1 MTFSPDL
8 RVRAKLALTSPAAA
22 RELEGLLSNGNPFGK
37 DWYVDSVNG
46 SDNNDGR
53 SAESALAT
61 FDGSNGLFARSAT
74 SPDPVHFT
82 SWDDV
87 YVVNDIRA
95 QVTAPLGVYGVRIIG
110 ASAGQLRNA
119 TESGAAVDGNGVS
132 WREESTAANAPLLEL
147 RQQGWELHNIL
158 MTPESGYA
166 AVKLQRQET
175 ATYPDASH
183 FRAVNCRFTQSG
195 SVGYGIE
202 DYGGAHNVLID
213 SCEFDGLEYAWKQ
226 TNVSIASPLRVRIR
240 RSRFR
245 TNKNDITMNGSKCV
259 IGGRPDE
266 GNFFETVYHGT
277 THPNTVN
284 LAFTASVGSNMVFNN
299 YFADAAADVTIAKG
313 YKPGTSDIWRN
324 HVSDTAAY
332 IVTVPA

>member
-1 MTFSPDL
+1 MLSPDL
-8 RVRAKLALTSPAAA
+8 RQRATVALASPDAAQQ
-22 RELEGLLSNGNPFGK
+22 LEALLSAGNPFGK
-37 DWYVDSVNG
+37 SWYVDSVNG
-46 SDNNDGR
+46 SDGNDGR
-53 SAESALAT
+53 SPASPLAS

-74 SPDPVHFT
+74 QPDPIHFT

-110 ASAGQLRNA
+110 AAAGQGRNA
-119 TESGAAVDGNGVS
+119 TEGGAAVDGNGVS

-147 RQQGWELHNIL
+147 RQQGWEVHNIL
-158 MTPESGYA
+158 FTPQSTYSA
-166 AVKLQRQET
+166 IKLNRQET

-183 FRAVNCRFTQSG
+183 FVARNCRFTQAA
-195 SVGYGIE
+195 SVGSGVE
-202 DYGGAHNVLID
+202 DYGGAHNVLLD
-213 SCEFDGLEYAWKQ
+213 GCEFDGLEFGWEQ
-226 TNVSIASPLRVRIR
+226 SNVSIASPLRVRIR
-240 RSRFR
+240 RCRFR
-245 TNKNDITMNGSKCV
+245 ENKHDIVMNGSKCV

-284 LAFTASVGSNMVFNN
+284 MAYTASVGSNMVFNN

-324 HVSDTAAY
+324 HVSNTAAY